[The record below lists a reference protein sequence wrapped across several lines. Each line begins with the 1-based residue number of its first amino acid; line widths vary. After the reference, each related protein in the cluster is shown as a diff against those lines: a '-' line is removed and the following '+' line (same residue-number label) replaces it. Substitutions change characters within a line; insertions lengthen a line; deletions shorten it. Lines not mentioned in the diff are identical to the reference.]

1 MKLLKY
7 LSKVFLVSSLSLAVV
22 SCGDD
27 KKSASVDENGI
38 PSVIKVGVVP
48 GPYRG
53 MIDKHI
59 RPIIEAKGYKIEF
72 VEFTDYVQ
80 PDAALDAGDID
91 VNLMQ
96 HQRYLDS
103 IVQNQGLKLTSVINV
118 PTLGLGVFSDQYKS
132 FDELPENSKIGIPTD
147 AVNLSRALGI
157 AKKLGIITLKDEKS
171 EQKASIADIDENKK
185 NYVFVPMEAAQIS
198 RSLDSIAAGFIPGNY
213 AYASNLDYSKA
224 LGVEDVSEP
233 IKNVVAVAKKN
244 ENTIGKLFKDAV
256 TSDEFV
262 KSIENDKNFDAFTR
276 PQWWPV
282 AK

>member
-7 LSKVFLVSSLSLAVV
+7 FSKFLLVSSLSLAVV
-22 SCGDD
+22 SCGDE
-27 KKSASVDENGI
+27 KTTVSVDENGI

-103 IVQNQGLKLTSVINV
+103 IVANQGLKLTSVINV
-118 PTLGLGVFSDQYKS
+118 PTLGLGVFSDKYKS

-157 AKKLGIITLKDEKS
+157 AKKLGIITLKAEKS
-171 EQKASIADIDENKK
+171 EQKASVADIEENKK
-185 NYVFVPMEAAQIS
+185 NLVFVPMEAAQIS

-256 TSDEFV
+256 TSQEFV
-262 KSIENDKNFDAFTR
+262 NGIENDKTFDAFTR